1 MSRQKTIRQAIEIQG
16 KGIHTGCM
24 TTMRFLPAPPNHGYA
39 FCRVDLP
46 GQPTVKALAQN
57 VFDTSRGTSLKEGE
71 AIVRTVEHVLAAVLG
86 CDIDNLLIEI
96 NSEETPIL
104 DGSSAPFTA
113 CLQKAGIVEQ
123 DAIRIIYN
131 LQKKVYLKDVDK
143 DVEMW
148 LMPDEGYRIST
159 MVDYNSK
166 VLASQNALLK
176 DISDFNEQFSKAR
189 TFVFL
194 SEVEMLLQRK
204 LIQGGDIK
212 NAVVFVDR
220 ILSQDELDHLAKV
233 FNQPQ
238 VTVLKEGVLN
248 NVDLHY
254 PNEPARH
261 KTLDVFGDLSLV
273 GCRFSGHVVA
283 NKPGHKTNV
292 EFAKMI
298 QKQIQ
303 TTYGIEIA

>member
-1 MSRQKTIRQAIEIQG
+1 
-16 KGIHTGCM
+16 
-24 TTMRFLPAPPNHGYA
+24 
-39 FCRVDLP
+39 
-46 GQPTVKALAQN
+46 LAQN
-57 VFDTSRGTSLKEGE
+57 VFDTSRGTSIREGK

-86 CDIDNLLIEI
+86 CDLDNILIEI

-113 CLQKAGIVEQ
+113 CLQAAGMVEQ
-123 DAIRIIYN
+123 KAERKVYA
-131 LQKKVYLKDVDK
+131 LPKKVYLKDTEK
-143 DVEMW
+143 DVEMF

-159 MVDYNSK
+159 MIDYNSK
-166 VLASQNALLK
+166 VLSSQNALLRQ
-176 DISDFNEQFSKAR
+176 ISDFNDQFSKAR

-194 SEVEMLLQRK
+194 SEVEMLLQHK
-204 LIQGGDIK
+204 LIQGGDIQ

-233 FNQPQ
+233 FNQPK

-248 NVDLHY
+248 NVALHF

-273 GCRFSGHVVA
+273 GCRFTGHVLA

-292 EFAKMI
+292 EFALLI
-298 QKQIQ
+298 QNQIR

>member
-1 MSRQKTIRQAIEIQG
+1 MSRQKTIREPIEIQG

-24 TTMRFLPAPPNHGYA
+24 TTMRFLPAAPNHGYS

-46 GQPTVKALAQN
+46 GKPIVRALAQN
-57 VFDTSRGTSLKEGE
+57 VFDTSRGTSIREGD

-86 CDIDNLLIEI
+86 CDLDNIMIEI

-104 DGSSAPFTA
+104 DGSSAPFTNI
-113 CLQKAGIVEQ
+113 LQKAGIVEQ
-123 DAIRIIYN
+123 DAIRIVYN
-131 LQKKVYLKDVDK
+131 VQKKVYLKDTDK

-148 LMPDEGYRIST
+148 LVPDDGYRIST

-166 VLASQNALLK
+166 VLSSQNALLK
-176 DISDFNEQFSKAR
+176 SVSDFNAEFSKAR

-220 ILSQDELDHLAKV
+220 MLSQEELDHLAKV
-233 FNQPQ
+233 FNQPK
-238 VTVLKEGVLN
+238 VNVLKEGVLN
-248 NVDLHY
+248 NIELNY

-261 KTLDVFGDLSLV
+261 KTLDVFGDLCLV
-273 GCRFSGHVVA
+273 GCRFTGHVIA

-298 QKQIQ
+298 QNQIQ
-303 TTYGIEIA
+303 KTYGIEIA